1 MYKRQEY
8 TIGFDTAV
16 NTVVQMV
23 DRVRDTSQSHD
34 RCSVI
39 EVMGRHAGHIAL
51 YAGIAC
57 GALAVL
63 VPEIE
68 FTIERDV
75 VAKMVSSLRQGKQNF
90 IVMVAEGVGHAPA
103 IAEQI
108 ESLTGIDTNAVVLG
122 YVQRGGSPTARE
134 RVIASQMGHHA
145 VELIE
150 QGIGKRVVV
159 FRGGKV
165 VDLDIEE
172 ALAMHKGIDMDL
184 YRVANDIS
192 I

>member
-1 MYKRQEY
+1 M
-8 TIGFDTAV
+8 
-16 NTVVQMV
+16 
-23 DRVRDTSQSHD
+23 
-34 RCSVI
+34 RCI
-39 EVMGRHAGHIAL
+39 RAL
-51 YAGIAC
+51 AC

-90 IVMVAEGVGHAPA
+90 IVMVAEGVGHAPS

-108 ESLTGIDTNAVVLG
+108 ENLTGIETNAVVLG
-122 YVQRGGSPTARE
+122 YVQRGGSPTAKE
-134 RVIASQMGHHA
+134 RVLASQMGHRA

-159 FRGGKV
+159 YRAGKV